1 MVADI
6 RKTNAKG
13 MDSMKTS
20 ENQVKAVIEYLEFVK
35 NEIAADGE
43 SEFAELRKRD
53 RKSIADAAEERF
65 GLDLDSDGDSDGS
78 YRSLTVV
85 DFQMS
90 FSYRESFDDVPYALH
105 LDGDSATLDRLD
117 EAIGYLRGLIA
128 PTDID
133 IVNLTPYTIHI
144 MPDGPGGQITT
155 IPSSGEARAMTTR
168 EQYGTINGIQI
179 YRTTFGEVQG
189 LPKPKKD
196 TIYIVSSIT
205 AQAVPHRDDVFIP
218 DDIVR
223 DEQGRVIG
231 CRALGRI

>member
-35 NEIAADGE
+35 NAIAADGE

-78 YRSLTVV
+78 YRLLTVV

-105 LDGDSATLDRLD
+105 LDGDSATMDRLD

-128 PTDID
+128 PTDIN
-133 IVNLTPYTIHI
+133 IVNLTPHTVHI
-144 MPDGPGGQITT
+144 MPNGPDGEVTS
-155 IPSSGEARAMTTR
+155 IPSSGEARAQTSR
-168 EQYGTINGIQI
+168 EKAGTINGIQV
-179 YRTTFGEVQG
+179 YRTRFGAVEG
-189 LPKPKKD
+189 LPEPQPN